1 MADVKDAMGVLY
13 MFIPLPVFWA
23 LFDQQVKQ
31 LNFHVH
37 LDRQLRYSNF
47 NEMACFSLTQHIVL
61 NVDVIVV

>member
-31 LNFHVH
+31 FNFHV
-37 LDRQLRYSNF
+37 LAR
-47 NEMACFSLTQHIVL
+47 
-61 NVDVIVV
+61 